1 MGDGDLR
8 AELERRRKW
17 FFETQLR
24 RFNVQTWRGISRTS
38 SDPDDIR
45 LVHLIS
51 EPLPALGA
59 GPLKVTVGE
68 NPLGPVYLDSKT
80 QVWDDDERVRRD
92 EFLSLAGDLGAW
104 LEFREP
110 QRLRAKIADLA
121 TAFER
126 DKFASVLEPTPLSA
140 FRRKAATLDPDPNQ
154 QPWDKTDGRG
164 AAISRA
170 VVGEAKP
177 WLLAELYHP
186 KHVDSSNPQQWLENL
201 EQFLTDYESELQ
213 LVLGGAVDQRVTFD
227 SAAPEKYREAIRE
240 ALRKS
245 TSVDPA
251 AAVRA
256 ELLHQEQKRCGK
268 PGEQAYKFQ
277 IKVATNGF
285 DLGDPKDFPY
295 SSMVKYWTRVLGNPL
310 KEVYVNHPNSDMG
323 LIHLVRTLYLFGT
336 IPEHVASGDQLR
348 WRKRT
353 APGPEFAEFFAN
365 RAAAQPFTKDPQLLS
380 RLTDARQR
388 LSIVMEESAAAP
400 GSASVTFSPITQ
412 QVLRTAIHSYKF
424 WLDEPL
430 RAKDNGKLLQARND
444 IGLGGPD
451 EMEYWSENHY
461 IMFASSEFLAGQLWD
476 TDEFQPGAIFLD
488 PGKRDGVLTG
498 KQRMERGKARA
509 LRWLNHRLMFGWTE
523 FNSSGYYREHF
534 WSLLNLIDFAQD
546 REIREK
552 ATLAADLMMFDV
564 ARFLH
569 KGGMGAAGGRSQFK
583 SRNSGWDNALGDV
596 IEILFGTRGLFSD
609 SDSEIG
615 AGIATSTYRV
625 PDVLLEI
632 ATRPPVSGFTDRSRV
647 SITFEESPKYGI
659 STSQQSDQIDSLR
672 DGYAPKLA
680 KRFPFIDQT
689 HKELARTHT
698 GYGATEDSI
707 AFWWSTSAF
716 FNKQVVHGTL
726 DCVQQFG
733 LEQTGVFA
741 SLTSLIG
748 TLSVLK
754 RVGDGI
760 LGSAIGAVVGGGT
773 VGAIAGGLIGAF
785 SGDKTE
791 DVVDDLSV
799 FLEGSTRT
807 RANIMTYRNRDVML
821 SSIQNFRV
829 GQLNYQSNVNQATV
843 NGAVNVFTTSDFAGL
858 DISEELA
865 GLISVLAG
873 ATATLVGEAILG
885 ITGIGA
891 VAAVGLGIAAGV
903 ETFEKIEDTKHSNP
917 FNPHNG
923 DEDGPG
929 WWTGYW
935 SLPMVVQQGPAA
947 IIAYDFHEMQT
958 LLADCGSHLWF
969 PKHGFDN
976 ADEVRCSGYDDAD
989 FFLLD
994 IGDIGPKGFW
1004 VFGKYTHPADGV
1016 AAADRPEAYIGVFS
1030 NQRPAWLDSSED
1042 SDPDF
1047 YHRQVD
1053 DAGKAKIGDLANQ
1066 IDNECDPDRKK
1077 QLQQQ
1082 KSDLERAWHKPLARD
1097 YFADQDWYVGG
1108 KNLWIVHVGNK
1119 DEYGD
1124 YQTFKD
1130 RVSSARVHLS
1140 DSGDMECTY
1149 HMPLPEGGS
1158 QTLQLHYGDGGEFH
1172 YGDAPLQTDLY
1183 PRFENPFLRSGR
1195 AEWGQRAYVI
1205 EYNGKTLLHDFS
1217 DFTEP
1222 VRTEQVPA
1230 DNPDDVRALVAFVRT
1245 RDDDLDA
1252 KNRCVA
1258 TVRIACATVTTD
1270 EIIAVGPVDDNTTH
1284 DAEWI
1289 FLDTSARYNPDMTI
1303 ELTKEA
1309 FDDGDADDGWK
1320 MSFSLRALMG
1330 DYTLRDCTLSFDSV
1344 DFDGDRHGSG
1354 VFPVSIRT
1362 DRWRRWEPVPEGR
1375 ADGRVVLAAR
1385 PSWDKT
1391 YYDYCDLLVIG
1402 PKQVVRHRKLP
1413 ACLTAAPQW
1422 ADIPGG
1428 PGFTPSCSVAAAS
1441 TVPGQLIAVVLDA
1454 GALFA
1459 ASPDQNLR
1467 WTAWTAQQPM
1477 AGDLSAQTPVP
1488 LASPGTVSAG
1498 PSQFSGSGA
1507 ELVVTGA
1514 DGHVYAHFDWH
1525 PGEIFPWRQ
1534 LAVSGFTL
1542 RQDGAC
1548 VLVGNQL
1555 YVLDTDGAIWAAFI
1569 DRFPLI
1575 PLPPVWAKVSAD
1587 LPPIRNLTA
1596 ANETRLLAVSADGRI
1611 WDGSL
1616 PSDAQPTWT
1625 PLAAPADAPVPDGVG
1640 IACATPYSDHID
1652 AFVVGANDTVYTAA
1666 WDKATA
1672 WTAWRP
1678 VTQEAQGFHAAPR
1691 TPLAVHRV
1699 NRQLE
1704 LFVESTDGDLFR
1716 AWWS

>member
-17 FFETQLR
+17 FFEAQLR
-24 RFNVQTWRGISRTS
+24 RFSTQTFRGISRDS
-38 SDPDDIR
+38 KDPDDIR
-45 LVHLIS
+45 LLKLIS
-51 EPLPALGA
+51 EPLPALGS
-59 GPLKVTVGE
+59 GPLQVTVGE

-80 QVWDDDERVRRD
+80 QVWDDDEQKRREAFID
-92 EFLSLAGDLGAW
+92 YTGYIGGW
-104 LEFREP
+104 LEYKDP
-110 QRLRAKIADLA
+110 QRLRAKIAELA
-121 TAFER
+121 TEFER
-126 DKFASVLEPTPLSA
+126 DRFTSVLEPTPLGVY
-140 FRRKAATLDPDPNQ
+140 RRKPATLDPDPGND
-154 QPWDKTDGRG
+154 PWQKTDGRG
-164 AAISRA
+164 AAMSRA
-170 VVGEAKP
+170 TVGAAKP
-177 WLLAELYHP
+177 WLLPELYHP
-186 KHVDSSNPQQWLENL
+186 KNVDSSEPEKWLENL

-213 LVLGGAVDQRVTFD
+213 LVLGGAVDQKITFD
-227 SAAPEKYREAIRE
+227 RAAPDKYRAAIQE

-245 TSVDPA
+245 TAVDAA
-251 AAVRA
+251 AAVKA
-256 ELLHQEQKRCGK
+256 ELLHQEQKPGGK
-268 PGEQAYKFQ
+268 PDEQVYKYQ

-285 DLGDPKDFPY
+285 PLGDPKDFPY
-295 SSMVKYWTRVLGNPL
+295 SAMVKYWTRVVGAPL
-310 KEVYVNHPNSDMG
+310 KEVYVNKENSDMG
-323 LIHLVRTLYLFGT
+323 LVLLMRVLYLFGT
-336 IPEHVASGDQLR
+336 IPDQVASGDRLR
-348 WRKRT
+348 WRKRA
-353 APGPEFAEFFAN
+353 APGPEFAEFFEN
-365 RAAAQPFTKDPQLLS
+365 RAATEVFTKDAALAARLS
-380 RLTDARQR
+380 DARTR
-388 LSIVMEESAAAP
+388 LSIIVEENAAAP
-400 GSASVTFSPITQ
+400 GSASVAFSPIAQ
-412 QVLRTAIHSYKF
+412 EVLRTGIHHFKF

-430 RAKDNGKLLQARND
+430 HAKDNGKQQQARSDLGYGD
-444 IGLGGPD
+444 IAEG
-451 EMEYWSENHY
+451 EMEYWSENHF
-461 IMFASSEFLAGQLWD
+461 IMFASSEYLAGQLWEG
-476 TDEFQPGAIFLD
+476 DEFQAGKQFLD

-498 KQRMERGKARA
+498 KQRKERGRARV
-509 LRWLNHRLMFGWTE
+509 LRWLNHRLMLGWTE

-534 WSLLNLIDFAQD
+534 WSLLNLVDFALD
-546 REIREK
+546 REVREK
-552 ATLAADLMMFDV
+552 ATLAADLLLFDM

-569 KGGMGAAGGRSQFK
+569 RGAMGAAGGRSQFK
-583 SRNSGWDNALGDV
+583 SKASGSDNAIGDA
-596 IEILFGTRGLFSD
+596 IEILFGTRGLLED

-615 AGIATSTYRV
+615 ASMATSTYRI

-632 ATRPPVSGFTDRSRV
+632 AAHPPVSGFIDRSRV
-647 SITFEESPKYGI
+647 SVTFDEAPKYGI
-659 STSQQSDQIDSLR
+659 SISQQSDAMDSLR
-672 DGYAPKLA
+672 SGYAPKLA
-680 KRFPFIDQT
+680 KHFQFIDQLNAEIT
-689 HKELARTHT
+689 RTHI
-698 GYGATEDSI
+698 GYGATEDSV
-707 AFWWSTSAF
+707 AFWLSTSAF
-716 FNKQVVHGTL
+716 FVKQVVHGQL
-726 DCVQQFG
+726 DFIDKFG
-733 LEQTGVFA
+733 LAKTGIFKK
-741 SLTSLIG
+741 LTSMVG
-748 TLSVLK
+748 TIAPIIEG
-754 RVGDGI
+754 VGDTLFG
-760 LGSAIGAVVGGGT
+760 ATVGAVVGGG
-773 VGAIAGGLIGAF
+773 VGALAGGLIGAF

-791 DVVDDLSV
+791 EVADKLSL

-807 RANIMTYRNRDVML
+807 RANIMTYRNRDIML
-821 SSIQNFRV
+821 SSIQNFRT
-829 GQLNYQSNVNQATV
+829 GQLNFQSNVSQATV
-843 NGAVNVFTTSDFAGL
+843 NGVTNVFTTSGFGGL
-858 DISEELA
+858 DISVELA
-865 GLISVLAG
+865 GLVSLLAG

-885 ITGIGA
+885 ITGVGA
-891 VAAVGLGIAAGV
+891 VAAVGLGVAAGV
-903 ETFEKIEDTKHSNP
+903 ETFKTIEDLNGTNP
-917 FNPHNG
+917 IG
-923 DEDGPG
+923 DDHDGPG

-935 SLPMVVQQGPAA
+935 ALPMVVQQGPAA
-947 IIAYDFHEMQT
+947 IIAYDFHDSQKT
-958 LLADCGSHLWF
+958 LADCGSHLWF
-969 PKHGFDN
+969 PKRGFDN
-976 ADEVRCSGYDDAD
+976 ADEVRCSGYDDAN

-1030 NQRPAWLDSSED
+1030 NQRPAWLDGSKD

-1047 YHRQVD
+1047 YHRKLEE
-1053 DAGKAKIGDLANQ
+1053 AGKKKIDDLADQ
-1066 IDNECDPDRKK
+1066 IDNENDPNKKK

-1082 KSDLERAWHKPLARD
+1082 KSDLERIWSEPLARD

-1108 KNLWIVHVGNK
+1108 KNIWIVHVGNK

-1130 RVSSARVHLS
+1130 RVSSARVHL
-1140 DSGDMECTY
+1140 DDVGDMECTY
-1149 HMPLPEGGS
+1149 HMPLPSGGS
-1158 QTLQLHYGDGGEFH
+1158 QTLQLKYGDGGEFH

-1195 AEWGQRAYVI
+1195 VEWGQRAYVI

-1230 DNPDDVRALVAFVRT
+1230 DDPDNVRALVAFVRT

-1289 FLDTSARYNPDMTI
+1289 FLDSSARYGPDMTI

-1391 YYDYCDLLVIG
+1391 YYDYCDLLVVG
-1402 PKQVVRHRKLP
+1402 PKQAVRHRKLP

-1422 ADIPGG
+1422 SDIPGG

-1454 GALFA
+1454 GTLFA

-1477 AGDLSAQTPVP
+1477 AGNLSAQTPVP

-1498 PSQFSGSGA
+1498 PSQFSGSGV
-1507 ELVVTGA
+1507 ELVVTGS
-1514 DGHVYAHFDWH
+1514 DGQVYAHFDWH
-1525 PGEIFPWRQ
+1525 LGEIFPWRQ
-1534 LAVSGFTL
+1534 LAVNGFTL

-1575 PLPPVWAKVSAD
+1575 PLPPVWVKVSAD

-1596 ANETRLLAVSADGRI
+1596 ANETRLLAISADGRI

-1616 PSDAQPTWT
+1616 PQDGQPTWT
-1625 PLAAPADAPVPDGVG
+1625 QLANIPLPEGVG
-1640 IACATPYSDHID
+1640 ISCATPYSDHID
-1652 AFVVGANDTVYTAA
+1652 AFVVGADGIVYTAA

-1672 WTAWRP
+1672 WTDWHP
-1678 VTQEAQGFHAAPR
+1678 VTQDAQGFHAAPR